1 MAVPSLAAAPPGAAR
16 QPRRHRR
23 SWMGWGFVGPF
34 LAVFAFALV
43 APVGYAIYLS
53 LFRDQLIGG
62 TTFAGLSNYHQA
74 LTDPRFWDSLRRVT
88 VFLIVQV
95 PIMLTLALFAALALD
110 SARLRWTP
118 LYRLSIF
125 LPYAVPAVVASL
137 MWGFMYGSQFGLVAS
152 LGNFLGVHLPDP
164 FANSWVLA
172 SIGNIVTWE
181 FVGYNMLIFYSAL
194 RVVPVELYEA
204 AEIDGAGA
212 LRIVSGIK
220 LPALRPAIMIATIFS
235 VIGSLQLFNEP
246 NILQSL
252 APNTIGTYFTPNMY
266 AYNLSFAGQ
275 EYNYSAAIAIVMG
288 VVTMIIA
295 YGVQLSAR
303 RRGA

>member
-1 MAVPSLAAAPPGAAR
+1 
-16 QPRRHRR
+16 
-23 SWMGWGFVGPF
+23 MGWGFVGPF
-34 LAVFAFALV
+34 LVVFAFALA

-62 TTFAGLSNYHQA
+62 NTFVGLSNYHEA
-74 LTDPRFWDSLRRVT
+74 LTDPTFWDSLRRVA
-88 VFLIVQV
+88 VFLVVQV
-95 PIMLTLALFAALALD
+95 PIMSVLALFAALALD

-152 LGNFLGVHLPDP
+152 LSNFLGVRLPDP
-164 FANSWVLA
+164 FASSWVLA
-172 SIGNIVTWE
+172 SMGNIVTWE
-181 FVGYNMLIFYSAL
+181 FVGYNMLIFYAAL
-194 RVVPVELYEA
+194 RVVPGELYEA
-204 AEIDGAGA
+204 AQIDGASA
-212 LRIVSGIK
+212 LRIIRSIK
-220 LPALRPAIMIATIFS
+220 IPALRPAIVIATVFS

-246 NILQSL
+246 SILRPL
-252 APNTIGTYFTPNMY
+252 APDTIGRVFTPNMY
-266 AYNLSFAGQ
+266 AYNLSFSGQ

-288 VVTMIIA
+288 IVTMIIA
-295 YGVQLSAR
+295 YAVQRTGR